1 MAEQVG
7 QERLQP
13 GVMGC
18 GITPL
23 LEPIGSDF
31 NPCLLKD
38 GPTPVLLMAW
48 QTSRT
53 SQCPFE
59 GIQALAVDAKIRFA
73 QP

>member
-1 MAEQVG
+1 
-7 QERLQP
+7 
-13 GVMGC
+13 MGR
-18 GITPL
+18 GITPP

-38 GPTPVLLMAW
+38 GPPPVFFIAS
-48 QTSRT
+48 QASRP

-59 GIQALAVDAKIRFA
+59 GIEALAVDAKIRLA